1 MLSSMSG
8 QFLETFP
15 EAQMSLQRYGQEEAQ
30 RFKWIQSEKEGRDL
44 GDHAIKLWVLQ
55 HWNGFLR
62 QRWIEHLQGKTCWIE
77 LQKEDFGLLQRRF
90 RTSPLINPILDRL
103 KVLKENLDIILWA
116 QDVFPRSEM
125 QEVLDILEELDVNS
139 CRIRCEFDPRKELAG
154 GSKPLAELLRE
165 SGLPEASPRS

>member
-30 RFKWIQSEKEGRDL
+30 RFKWIQSQKEGRDL

-62 QRWIEHLQGKTCWIE
+62 QRWIEHLQGMTCWIE

-90 RTSPLINPILDRL
+90 RASPLINPILDRL

-116 QDVFPRSEM
+116 QDVFSRGEM
-125 QEVLDILEELDVNS
+125 QEVLNILEELDVNS
-139 CRIRCEFDPRKELAG
+139 CRIRCEFDPKKELAG
-154 GSKPLAELLRE
+154 GSKQLAESLR
-165 SGLPEASPRS
+165 